1 MRFVFS
7 FPLTQFMKVPLGLA
21 TPEEWPWFH
30 LLLSKSKWLVWE
42 WNSSTQVSSTGEDV
56 NSPESGDTKDWN
68 VVLSIRE
75 IIISLGD
82 GDASPRSKMVCNW
95 RPFTFNTGLRN
106 SLPSLLSA
114 PHSQMAISTIQKIW
128 ASTWCDPFAGTQM
141 HLLRSLQVPF
151 SAMNQLEAIWVY
163 EWLNHIAGQQKLTQC
178 RKSTIRQ

>member
-106 SLPSLLSA
+106 NLPSLLSA
-114 PHSQMAISTIQKIW
+114 PSQPDGHLYHTEDLSLYLVWPICWDTNAFTKKFTGPFLCNESAWGHMSVRMAESHCWTAEIN
-128 ASTWCDPFAGTQM
+128 
-141 HLLRSLQVPF
+141 
-151 SAMNQLEAIWVY
+151 AM
-163 EWLNHIAGQQKLTQC
+163 
-178 RKSTIRQ
+178 S